1 MTPSVYQ
8 SFPFTQALCS
18 GGRFA
23 FSIGL
28 WYRDSIM
35 KIEKISENQIRCT
48 LTRDDLSSRQIRLS
62 ELAYGSEKAKKLF
75 QDMMEEA
82 EYTVG
87 FNSGNAPLMI
97 EAIPTSTDS
106 IVLVITKV
114 DDPEELDTRFS
125 RFTRSEED
133 TTEEKPA
140 FIGAEEVLDLFH
152 KIYESRKTE
161 NAPTAAAKPQKERV
175 SAPAPARR
183 DREAVNLVQAFRFP
197 SMDDLIAAA
206 HSLAGVYEGANSVYT
221 AEDREDGYL
230 LLLHQSDY
238 TPEAFNKVCNILSE
252 YGRSEPVD
260 PAREA
265 FLAEH
270 RPAMLAD
277 TALQTLAQLPL

>member
-1 MTPSVYQ
+1 
-8 SFPFTQALCS
+8 
-18 GGRFA
+18 
-23 FSIGL
+23 
-28 WYRDSIM
+28 M

-48 LTRDDLSSRQIRLS
+48 LTRDDLNSRQIRLS

-75 QDMMEEA
+75 QDMMQEA

-87 FNSGNAPLMI
+87 FTSGNAPLMI

-125 RFTRSEED
+125 RFTRSDED
-133 TTEEKPA
+133 ASAGDAPS

-152 KIYESRKTE
+152 KIYEARKSE
-161 NAPTAAAKPQKERV
+161 NAPSAAKPQKERL
-175 SAPAPARR
+175 SAPAPARQES
-183 DREAVNLVQAFRFP
+183 DAVNLVQAFRFP
-197 SMDDLIAAA
+197 VLDDLIAAA
-206 HSLAGVYEGANSVYT
+206 HSLAGVYRGANTVYSF
-221 AEDREDGYL
+221 DKKDDGYL
-230 LLLHQSDY
+230 LILHQSEN

-252 YGRSEPVD
+252 YGKSEPFD

-265 FLAEH
+265 FLTEH
-270 RPAMLAD
+270 RTPLLND